1 MVKVFNKVPRT
12 FLLFSEDK
20 QKKMKIPPLAAA
32 EVPDEF
38 TGDITFRTAVAC
50 NELTIWQEAK
60 DVDKA
65 QRAAEKAAEKAA
77 KEAEKK
83 AAAEKAAEKA
93 AEAKGE

>member
-1 MVKVFNKVPRT
+1 MVKVFNKANRT
-12 FLLFSEDK
+12 FLLFNEDK

-50 NELTIWQEAK
+50 NELTIWQDAK

-65 QRAAEKAAEKAA
+65 QRAAEKAA

>member
-1 MVKVFNKVPRT
+1 MVKVFNKVHRT

-20 QKKMKIPPLAAA
+20 QKKMKIPPLAAV

-50 NELTIWQEAK
+50 NELTIWQDAK

-77 KEAEKK
+77 KKAEQE
-83 AAAEKAAEKA
+83 AAEKEAADKA